1 MLKQETMQRNYPNFK
16 TFLCKFK
23 FSLYIGVV
31 QYLHVL
37 KSKEERKYWDLQAKR
52 ELIYKKRKKKQ
63 MIEGTKNPED
73 EDIVINSS

>member
-37 KSKEERKYWDLQAKR
+37 KSKEERKY
-52 ELIYKKRKKKQ
+52 
-63 MIEGTKNPED
+63 
-73 EDIVINSS
+73 